1 MTSITWAGPKCVQ
14 EAAAILGPQNR
25 IQGRCGVLF
34 ARGGGWEMGGEDR
47 DCGVIN
53 LLISGN
59 ITPTYRRE
67 ENTSDGVQLRPFGR
81 ESHNISVRQL
91 LFRPFCANDSCNC
104 K

>member
-1 MTSITWAGPKCVQ
+1 MEQPQDTTP
-14 EAAAILGPQNR
+14 EDEYYLLGVED
-25 IQGRCGVLF
+25 GR
-34 ARGGGWEMGGEDR
+34 WEMGGEDQ

-67 ENTSDGVQLRPFGR
+67 ENTSDGVQLRLFGK

-91 LFRPFCANDSCNC
+91 LFRPFCANHSHSCNC
-104 K
+104 KGIKRMIFH